1 MKGKNV
7 ELPIVTLFATKGDP
21 TPTRSVG
28 HGLVFLW
35 RLRLAP
41 PSFATLAMST
51 TNSLATELIAEVP
64 ERGSKVDFER
74 CEANLRV
81 DLGLLLPASGVA
93 TFENVQ
99 VWTEPKHAW
108 ADNTF

>member
-35 RLRLAP
+35 RLR
-41 PSFATLAMST
+41 
-51 TNSLATELIAEVP
+51 
-64 ERGSKVDFER
+64 
-74 CEANLRV
+74 
-81 DLGLLLPASGVA
+81 
-93 TFENVQ
+93 
-99 VWTEPKHAW
+99 
-108 ADNTF
+108 